1 METETGI
8 SVFLKRYVDSYIFHT
23 VNFLNAETGR
33 NTNARRSD
41 KQRFVSESRGKN
53 ISETSKQF
61 AISETPK
68 RFPRQSTTD
77 R

>member
-1 METETGI
+1 METEMGI
-8 SVFLKRYVDSYIFHT
+8 SVFLKRYVDNYIFHT

-33 NTNARRSD
+33 CSD

-61 AISETPK
+61 AISETLK
-68 RFPRQSTTD
+68 RFPR
-77 R
+77 

>member
-1 METETGI
+1 MGI
-8 SVFLKRYVDSYIFHT
+8 SVFLKRYVDNYIFQT
-23 VNFLNAETGR
+23 VNFFNAETGQ
-33 NTNARRSD
+33 NTNARCFD

-68 RFPRQSTTD
+68 QFPR
-77 R
+77 

>member
-1 METETGI
+1 MGI
-8 SVFLKRYVDSYIFHT
+8 SVFLKRYVDNYIFQT
-23 VNFLNAETGR
+23 VNFFYAETGQ
-33 NTNARRSD
+33 NTNARCSD

-68 RFPRQSTTD
+68 QFPR
-77 R
+77 